1 MRIAFTALLLSA
13 ALSGGG
19 GAQEREGP
27 AIAAVIDDQLADFI
41 ARDLDG
47 AFDHASRT
55 IRRMFGN
62 AASFGAMVE
71 QGYPMVWDNSGV
83 RYLDLREQGDV
94 WWQRVMLRDAHGVP
108 HVLEYKMI
116 ETPQGWRID
125 GVSLVAGPQV
135 GV

>member
-1 MRIAFTALLLSA
+1 MRIALKTLLLA
-13 ALSGGG
+13 ATLAGTAA
-19 GAQEREGP
+19 AQEAEGP
-27 AIAAVIDDQLADFI
+27 AIAAVIDDQLADFT

-55 IRRMFGN
+55 IRRIFGTAEN
-62 AASFGAMVE
+62 FGAMVE
-71 QGYPMVWDNSGV
+71 EGYPMVWDNAGA
-83 RYLDLREQGDV
+83 RYLDLREQGEV
-94 WWQRVMLRDAHGVP
+94 WWQRVMLRDARGVP

-125 GVSLVAGPQV
+125 GVSLVAAPDV

>member
-1 MRIAFTALLLSA
+1 MRIAITALLLSA
-13 ALSGGG
+13 TLAAAAT
-19 GAQEREGP
+19 AQEREGP
-27 AIAAVIDDQLADFI
+27 AIAAVIDDQLADFT

-55 IRRMFGN
+55 IRRMFGSAEN
-62 AASFGAMVE
+62 FGAMVE
-71 QGYPMVWDNSGV
+71 EGYPMVWDNAGA
-83 RYLDLREQGDV
+83 RYLDLREQGEV
-94 WWQRVMLRDAHGVP
+94 WWQRVMLRDARGVP

-125 GVSLVAGPQV
+125 GVSLVAGPDV